1 METLKPKLKNIY
13 DEYLNK
19 LNVLN
24 EDYKQYQN
32 TDYYAS
38 SFIRNKEI
46 EKDSNLSD
54 LRESY
59 IQKVREVTNSRLKE
73 FEPNTSLIN
82 SLEYQTK
89 LTNILN
95 LLNMSKG
102 NIEVSMLDFIVEA
115 RDKNTLDIIKNT
127 YSDYEEAP
135 KLFEYFSLNNL
146 DEAIAGIKFVCDG
159 LVDVIKFGEE
169 HSYNT
174 RVAVYNL
181 NN

>member
-1 METLKPKLKNIY
+1 MEILKPKLKNIY
-13 DEYLNK
+13 DEYSNK
-19 LNVLN
+19 LNSLN
-24 EDYKQYQN
+24 NEYKQFED
-32 TDYYAS
+32 TEYYAS

-46 EKDSNLSD
+46 EKDSKLSD

-59 IQKVREVTNSRLKE
+59 IQKVSEGTNSRLKE

>member
-1 METLKPKLKNIY
+1 
-13 DEYLNK
+13 
-19 LNVLN
+19 
-24 EDYKQYQN
+24 
-32 TDYYAS
+32 
-38 SFIRNKEI
+38 
-46 EKDSNLSD
+46 
-54 LRESY
+54 
-59 IQKVREVTNSRLKE
+59 
-73 FEPNTSLIN
+73 N

-102 NIEVSMLDFIVEA
+102 NIDVSVLDFMVEA